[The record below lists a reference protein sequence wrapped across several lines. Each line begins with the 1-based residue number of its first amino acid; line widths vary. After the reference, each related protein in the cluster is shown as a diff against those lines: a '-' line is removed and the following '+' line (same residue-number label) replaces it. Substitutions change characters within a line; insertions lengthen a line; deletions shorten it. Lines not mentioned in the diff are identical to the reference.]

1 MPEQKDRYLINGEPA
16 AEVSAADRGLQYGDG
31 LFETVA
37 VIAGQPRLW
46 DRHLARLQLGAR
58 RLGIVCPDEVVL
70 QRDASRLTQGMAA
83 NGVLKIVVTRGQG
96 GRGYRPRVDTPPT
109 RILSLHPFP
118 EYPSAYWTT
127 GVDVRLCATRL
138 SEQPALAGIKH
149 LNRLDQVIARGEWDN
164 ESVAEGL
171 MLDQNGG
178 VIEGTFT
185 NLFALRAGR
194 LYTADLARCGVAGVM
209 RQAILDHCDGQG
221 VPLRLVPGLS
231 LDELEAAEEVF
242 LSNSLIGVW
251 PVRTIDDAPLRGGK
265 ALVDRLLKWLYA
277 SGTIP
282 EPL

>member
-1 MPEQKDRYLINGEPA
+1 MPEQRDRYLINGEPA
-16 AEVSAADRGLQYGDG
+16 ASVSVADRGLQYGDG

-46 DRHLARLQLGAR
+46 DRHLARLRSGAQ
-58 RLGIVCPDEVVL
+58 RLGIACPEKVAL
-70 QRDASRLTQGMAA
+70 QREADRLTQGMAG

-96 GRGYRPRVDTPPT
+96 GRGYRPRVETPPT
-109 RILSLHPFP
+109 RILSLHAFP
-118 EYPSAYWTT
+118 EYPAAYWTI

-171 MLDQNGG
+171 MLDQNGR

-209 RQAILDHCDGQG
+209 RQAILDYCDGQG
-221 VPLRLVPGLS
+221 LPLRVVPGLS

-251 PVRTIDDAPLRGGK
+251 SVRSIDGAPLRGGR
-265 ALVDRLLKWLYA
+265 ALVGRLLKWLYA
-277 SGTIP
+277 AGTIP
-282 EPL
+282 EPR

>member
-1 MPEQKDRYLINGEPA
+1 MPEQTDRYLINGEPGA
-16 AEVSAADRGLQYGDG
+16 AVPAADRGLQYGDG

-46 DRHLARLQLGAR
+46 DRHLARLQSGAA
-58 RLGIVCPDEVVL
+58 RLGIACPDEVTL
-70 QRDASRLTQGMAA
+70 RRDAERLSRGMVGDA
-83 NGVLKIVVTRGQG
+83 VLKIVVTRGQG

-109 RILSLHPFP
+109 RILSIHSYP
-118 EYPSAYWTT
+118 EYPSTRWTT

-149 LNRLDQVIARGEWDN
+149 LNRLEQVIARGEWED

-171 MLDQNGG
+171 MLDQNDR

-209 RQAILDHCDGQG
+209 RQAILDYCEAQG
-221 VPLRLVPGLS
+221 LPLRLVPGLS
-231 LDELEAAEEVF
+231 LGELEAAEEVF

-251 PVRTIDDAPLRGGK
+251 PVRAIDGAPLRGGR
-265 ALVDRLLKWLYA
+265 ALVDRLLNWLYA
-277 SGTIP
+277 AGTIP
-282 EPL
+282 EPR